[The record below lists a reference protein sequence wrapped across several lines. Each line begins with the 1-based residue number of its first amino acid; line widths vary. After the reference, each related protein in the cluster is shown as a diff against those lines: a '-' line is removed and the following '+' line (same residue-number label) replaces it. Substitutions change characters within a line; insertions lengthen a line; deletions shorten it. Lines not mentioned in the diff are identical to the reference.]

1 MRTIDGQAMS
11 ASAASESVG
20 STLRIAPAFVATAV
34 DESTGVETTIEAH
47 YSATRG
53 RYVIT
58 TIVNRAIAD
67 DFNED
72 RLKHA
77 APQAILQV
85 TIPHCVA
92 LQLDDDP
99 NAPWT
104 TVADLTTAE
113 GRIIPQWMAQAVT
126 KRGMK
131 GERWEVIEI
140 LYGTAALADLPPV
153 KLIALELDVPERTA
167 SDWVQ
172 KARAAGWLVGMTSN
186 VGRPAGAWGVMGM
199 PRSRSSCMRAI
210 CAAPSS
216 H

>member
-1 MRTIDGQAMS
+1 MKTLDGKAMS
-11 ASAASESVG
+11 AQAATEPVG
-20 STLRIAPAFVATAV
+20 SALRIAPGFVATAV
-34 DESTGVETTIEAH
+34 DETTGVETTIEAH
-47 YSATRG
+47 YQPARG

-58 TIVNRAIAD
+58 TILNRAIAE

-85 TIPHCVA
+85 AIPHCVS
-92 LQLDDDP
+92 LQLDDSP
-99 NAPWT
+99 GAKWT
-104 TVADLTTAE
+104 TIADLTTAE
-113 GRIIPQWMAQAVT
+113 GRIIPPWIAQAVV

-131 GERWEVIEI
+131 DERWEVIEI

-167 SDWVQ
+167 SDWIQ

-186 VGRPAGAWGVMGM
+186 VGRPASG
-199 PRSRSSCMRAI
+199 
-210 CAAPSS
+210 
-216 H
+216 